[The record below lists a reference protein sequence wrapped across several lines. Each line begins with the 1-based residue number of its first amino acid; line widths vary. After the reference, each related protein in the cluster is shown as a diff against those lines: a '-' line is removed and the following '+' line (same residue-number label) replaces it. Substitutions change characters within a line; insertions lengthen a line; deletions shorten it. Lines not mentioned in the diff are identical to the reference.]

1 MSLIMPTTAL
11 NSSRKLTLAVRN
23 PSLYGEATDK
33 RRSAVI
39 ARSVKISGSQ
49 SVHPVL
55 WLLIVTFVLQY
66 AQMARLTTMEF
77 A

>member
-1 MSLIMPTTAL
+1 MSLIMPMTAL

-49 SVHPVL
+49 SAHPVL
-55 WLLIVTFVLQY
+55 WLPIVIFVLQY
-66 AQMARLTTMEF
+66 AQMVPLTTMEF